1 MQTPTRLRL
10 ALATFAFGLA
20 ASLGANAATD
30 VCKRCE
36 NNYES
41 CLSSGTSEPQC
52 FTWYVACLKY
62 GDGQRPCP
70 MPR

>member
-1 MQTPTRLRL
+1 MKTPTRLRL

-20 ASLGANAATD
+20 ASLGVNAAN
-30 VCKRCE
+30 VCTRCE
-36 NNYES
+36 NNYTA
-41 CLSSGTSEPQC
+41 CQSSGTSETQC
-52 FTWYVACLKY
+52 YQWYVECLRY